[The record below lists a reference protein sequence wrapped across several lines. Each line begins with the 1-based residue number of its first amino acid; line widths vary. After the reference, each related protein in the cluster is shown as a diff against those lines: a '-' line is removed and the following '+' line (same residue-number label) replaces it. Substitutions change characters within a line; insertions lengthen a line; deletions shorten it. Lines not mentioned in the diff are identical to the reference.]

1 MKLSRRNFMKG
12 TASLGAFASV
22 GLSGYALA
30 TPSNDFRA
38 LICVYMDGGNDAI
51 NTFLPLSDFHYDQ
64 YASVRGKLSVAKN
77 TVIPIGLNARDN
89 RGNEVPLGMHPKL
102 ARLTEV
108 FENGDATVVLNSGVL
123 EQPMSK
129 QMIESGE
136 VPLPDQLF
144 SHNSQ
149 TKTLMRGG
157 MDTFSN
163 LGWAGR
169 MLDIMGRTS
178 EITPL
183 YSVHGD
189 SLWLRSLEHRQTVL
203 KKDRAVQLSA
213 IGNPLYKEVYDQLL
227 ATSPDNPFS
236 GHFNLMVDESMTMSD
251 VLAEQ
256 LHNVDNAPLFT
267 STTLGKQMQTVYKLI
282 ASQSQLNQQRQVF
295 FVKHTG
301 YDVHDSQLSK
311 HPALLEDL
319 ATNLFAMYRAIDALG
334 MRDNVTTF
342 TMSDFGRRMTNNGN
356 GTDHGWGGH
365 QFVMGGAVNGS
376 QPIGTWPELILGG
389 EDDYSRGRLIPRIG
403 SDQVGATLAQWMGI
417 TDGTAMDYVFP
428 NIRNFPSSNLGF
440 MS

>member
-12 TASLGAFASV
+12 TASLGAFAAV
-22 GLSGYALA
+22 GLPGYALA
-30 TPSNDFRA
+30 SPSNDFRA
-38 LICVYMDGGNDAI
+38 LICVYLDGGNDAI

-64 YASVRGKLSVAKN
+64 YAHVRGKLSVAKN
-77 TVIPIGLNARDN
+77 SIIPIGLNAEDRQ
-89 RGNEVPLGMHPKL
+89 GNDVPLGMHPKL
-102 ARLTEV
+102 ARLTEL
-108 FENGDATVVLNSGVL
+108 FDNGDATVVLNSGVL
-123 EQPMSK
+123 EQPMTK
-129 QMIESGE
+129 GMIDAGE

-149 TKTLMRGG
+149 TNALMRGG
-157 MDTFSN
+157 MNSFAN

-169 MLDIMGRTS
+169 MLDVMS
-178 EITPL
+178 SHSDITPL

-213 IGNPLYKEVYDQLL
+213 LGNPRYKEVYDQLL
-227 ATSPDNPFS
+227 ATSASNPFS
-236 GHFNLMVDESMTMSD
+236 GHFNLMVDESMTMSG

-256 LHNVDNAPLFT
+256 LNNVENAPLFT

-282 ASQSQLNQQRQVF
+282 ASQSHLSQQRQVF

-311 HPALLEDL
+311 HPALLGDL
-319 ATNLFAMYRAIDALG
+319 ATNLLAMYRAIDALG
-334 MRDNVTTF
+334 MRDNVTAF

-365 QFVMGGAVNGS
+365 QLIMGGAVNGS
-376 QPIGTWPELILGG
+376 KPIGTWPELVLGG
-389 EDDYSRGRLIPRIG
+389 EDDYSKGRLIPKIG
-403 SDQVGATLAQWMGI
+403 TDQVGSTLAQWMGI
-417 TDGTAMDYVFP
+417 TDGAALDYVFP
-428 NIRNFPSSNLGF
+428 NIRNFSSPNLGF

>member
-77 TVIPIGLNARDN
+77 TVIQIGLNARDN

-102 ARLTEV
+102 ERLTEV

-227 ATSPDNPFS
+227 ATSPYNPFS
-236 GHFNLMVDESMTMSD
+236 GHFNLMVDESMTMSG

-267 STTLGKQMQTVYKLI
+267 STTLGKQMRTVYKLI

-389 EDDYSRGRLIPRIG
+389 EDDYSKGRLIPRIG
-403 SDQVGATLAQWMGI
+403 TDQVGATLAQWMGI

>member
-51 NTFLPLSDFHYDQ
+51 NTFLPLSDFHYAQ

-108 FENGDATVVLNSGVL
+108 FENSDATVVLNSGVL

-236 GHFNLMVDESMTMSD
+236 GHFNLMVDESMTMSG

-376 QPIGTWPELILGG
+376 QPIGTWPELILDG
-389 EDDYSRGRLIPRIG
+389 EDDYSKGRLIPRI
-403 SDQVGATLAQWMGI
+403 STDQVGATLAQWMGI

>member
-12 TASLGAFASV
+12 TASLGAFAAV
-22 GLSGYALA
+22 GLPGYALA
-30 TPSNDFRA
+30 SPSNDFRA
-38 LICVYMDGGNDAI
+38 LICVYLDGGNDAI

-64 YASVRGKLSVAKN
+64 YANVRGKLSVAKN
-77 TVIPIGLNARDN
+77 SIIPIGLNAEDRQ
-89 RGNEVPLGMHPKL
+89 GNDVPLGMHPKL
-102 ARLTEV
+102 ARLTEL
-108 FENGDATVVLNSGVL
+108 FDNGDATVVLNSGVL
-123 EQPMSK
+123 EQPMTK
-129 QMIESGE
+129 GMIDAGE

-149 TKTLMRGG
+149 TNALMRGG
-157 MDTFSN
+157 MNSFAN

-169 MLDIMGRTS
+169 MLDVMS
-178 EITPL
+178 SHSDITPL

-213 IGNPLYKEVYDQLL
+213 LGNPRYKEVYDQLL
-227 ATSPDNPFS
+227 ATSASNPFS
-236 GHFNLMVDESMTMSD
+236 GHFNLMVDESMTMSG

-256 LHNVDNAPLFT
+256 LNNVENAPLFT

-282 ASQSQLNQQRQVF
+282 ASQSHLSQQRQVF

-311 HPALLEDL
+311 HPALLGDL
-319 ATNLFAMYRAIDALG
+319 ATNLLAMYRAIDALG

-365 QFVMGGAVNGS
+365 QLVMGGAVNGS
-376 QPIGTWPELILGG
+376 KPIGTWPELVLGG
-389 EDDYSRGRLIPRIG
+389 EDDYSKGRLIPKIG
-403 SDQVGATLAQWMGI
+403 TDQVGSTLAQWMGI
-417 TDGTAMDYVFP
+417 TDGAALDYVFP
-428 NIRNFPSSNLGF
+428 NIRNFSSPNLGF

>member
-12 TASLGAFASV
+12 TASLGAFAAV
-22 GLSGYALA
+22 GLPGYALA
-30 TPSNDFRA
+30 SPSNDFRA
-38 LICVYMDGGNDAI
+38 LICVYLDGGNDAI

-64 YASVRGKLSVAKN
+64 YANVRGKLSVAKN
-77 TVIPIGLNARDN
+77 SIIPIGLNAEDRQ
-89 RGNEVPLGMHPKL
+89 GNDVPLGMHPKL
-102 ARLTEV
+102 ARLTEL
-108 FENGDATVVLNSGVL
+108 FDNGDATVVLNSGVL
-123 EQPMSK
+123 EQPMTK
-129 QMIESGE
+129 GMIDAGE

-149 TKTLMRGG
+149 TNALMRGG
-157 MDTFSN
+157 MNSFAN

-169 MLDIMGRTS
+169 MLDVMS
-178 EITPL
+178 SHSDITPL

-213 IGNPLYKEVYDQLL
+213 LGNPRYKEVYDQLL
-227 ATSPDNPFS
+227 ATSASNPFS
-236 GHFNLMVDESMTMSD
+236 GHFNLMVDESMTMSG

-256 LHNVDNAPLFT
+256 LNNVENAPLFT

-282 ASQSQLNQQRQVF
+282 ASQSHLSQQRQVF

-311 HPALLEDL
+311 HPALLGDL
-319 ATNLFAMYRAIDALG
+319 ATNLLAMYRAIDALG

-365 QFVMGGAVNGS
+365 QLIMGGAVNGS
-376 QPIGTWPELILGG
+376 KPIGTWPELVLGG
-389 EDDYSRGRLIPRIG
+389 EDDYSKGRLIPKIG
-403 SDQVGATLAQWMGI
+403 TDQVGSTLAQWMGI
-417 TDGTAMDYVFP
+417 TDGAALDYVFP
-428 NIRNFPSSNLGF
+428 NIRNFSSPNLGF

>member
-236 GHFNLMVDESMTMSD
+236 GHFNLMVDESMTMSG

-389 EDDYSRGRLIPRIG
+389 EDDYSKGRLIPRIG
-403 SDQVGATLAQWMGI
+403 TDQVGATLAQWMGI

-428 NIRNFPSSNLGF
+428 NIRNFPYSNLDF

>member
-22 GLSGYALA
+22 GLPGYALA
-30 TPSNDFRA
+30 SPSNDFRA
-38 LICVYMDGGNDAI
+38 LICVYLDGGNDAI

-64 YASVRGKLSVAKN
+64 YANVRGKLSVAKN
-77 TVIPIGLNARDN
+77 SIIPIGLNAEDRQ
-89 RGNEVPLGMHPKL
+89 GNDVPLGMHPKL
-102 ARLTEV
+102 ARLTEL
-108 FENGDATVVLNSGVL
+108 FDNGDATVVLNCGVL
-123 EQPMSK
+123 EHPMTK
-129 QMIESGE
+129 GMIDAGE

-149 TKTLMRGG
+149 TNALMRGG
-157 MDTFSN
+157 MSSFAN

-169 MLDIMGRTS
+169 MLDVMS
-178 EITPL
+178 SHSNITPL

-213 IGNPLYKEVYDQLL
+213 LGNPRYKEVYDQLL
-227 ATSPDNPFS
+227 ATSASNPFS
-236 GHFNLMVDESMTMSD
+236 GHFNLMVDESMTMSG

-256 LHNVDNAPLFT
+256 LHNVENAPLFT

-282 ASQSQLNQQRQVF
+282 ASQSHLSQQRQVF

-311 HPALLEDL
+311 HPALLGDL
-319 ATNLFAMYRAIDALG
+319 ATNLLAMYRAIGALG
-334 MRDNVTTF
+334 IRDNVTTF

-365 QFVMGGAVNGS
+365 QLIMGGAVNGS
-376 QPIGTWPELILGG
+376 KPIGTWPELVLGG
-389 EDDYSRGRLIPRIG
+389 EDDYSKGRLIPKIG
-403 SDQVGATLAQWMGI
+403 TDQVGSTLAQWMGI
-417 TDGTAMDYVFP
+417 TDGAALDYVFP
-428 NIRNFPSSNLGF
+428 NIRNFRSPNLGF

>member
-12 TASLGAFASV
+12 TASLGAFAAV
-22 GLSGYALA
+22 GLPGYALA
-30 TPSNDFRA
+30 SPSNDFRA
-38 LICVYMDGGNDAI
+38 LICVYLDGGNDAI

-64 YASVRGKLSVAKN
+64 YANVRGKLSVAKN
-77 TVIPIGLNARDN
+77 SIIPIGLNAEDRQ
-89 RGNEVPLGMHPKL
+89 GNDVPLGMHPKL
-102 ARLTEV
+102 ARLTEL
-108 FENGDATVVLNSGVL
+108 FDNGDATVVLNSGVL
-123 EQPMSK
+123 EQPMTK
-129 QMIESGE
+129 GMIDAGE

-149 TKTLMRGG
+149 TNALMRGG
-157 MDTFSN
+157 MNSFAN

-169 MLDIMGRTS
+169 MLDVMS
-178 EITPL
+178 SHSDITPL

-213 IGNPLYKEVYDQLL
+213 LGNPRYKEVYDQLL
-227 ATSPDNPFS
+227 ATSASHPFS
-236 GHFNLMVDESMTMSD
+236 GHFNLMVDESMTMSG

-256 LHNVDNAPLFT
+256 LNNVENAPLFT

-282 ASQSQLNQQRQVF
+282 ASQSHLSQQRQVF

-311 HPALLEDL
+311 HPALLGDL
-319 ATNLFAMYRAIDALG
+319 ATNLLAMYRAIDALG
-334 MRDNVTTF
+334 MHDNVTTF

-365 QFVMGGAVNGS
+365 QLVMGGAVNGS
-376 QPIGTWPELILGG
+376 KPIGTWPELVLGG
-389 EDDYSRGRLIPRIG
+389 EDDYSKGRLIPKIG
-403 SDQVGATLAQWMGI
+403 TDQVGSTLAQWMGI
-417 TDGTAMDYVFP
+417 TDGAALDYVFP
-428 NIRNFPSSNLGF
+428 NIRNFSSPNLGF

>member
-213 IGNPLYKEVYDQLL
+213 IGNPLYKEVHDQLL

-236 GHFNLMVDESMTMSD
+236 GHFNLMVDESMTMSG

-319 ATNLFAMYRAIDALG
+319 ATNLFAMYRAIDALE

-389 EDDYSRGRLIPRIG
+389 EDDYSKGRLIPRIG
-403 SDQVGATLAQWMGI
+403 TDQVGATLAQWMGI

>member
-22 GLSGYALA
+22 GLPGYALA
-30 TPSNDFRA
+30 SPGNDFRA
-38 LICVYMDGGNDAI
+38 LICVYLDGGNDAI

-64 YASVRGKLSVAKN
+64 YANVRGKLSVAKN
-77 TVIPIGLNARDN
+77 SIIPIGLNAEDRQ
-89 RGNEVPLGMHPKL
+89 GNDVPLGMHPKL
-102 ARLTEV
+102 ARLTEI
-108 FENGDATVVLNSGVL
+108 FDNGDATVVLNSGVL
-123 EQPMSK
+123 EQPMTK
-129 QMIESGE
+129 GMIDAGE

-149 TKTLMRGG
+149 TNALMRGG
-157 MDTFSN
+157 MNSFAN

-169 MLDIMGRTS
+169 MLDVMS
-178 EITPL
+178 SHSDITPL

-189 SLWLRSLEHRQTVL
+189 ALWLRSLEHRQTVL

-213 IGNPLYKEVYDQLL
+213 LGNPRYKEVYDQLL
-227 ATSPDNPFS
+227 ATSASNPFS
-236 GHFNLMVDESMTMSD
+236 GHFNLMVDESMTMSG

-256 LHNVDNAPLFT
+256 LQNVENAPLFT

-282 ASQSQLNQQRQVF
+282 ASQSHLSQQRQVF

-311 HPALLEDL
+311 HPALLGDL
-319 ATNLFAMYRAIDALG
+319 ATNLLAMYRAIDALG

-365 QFVMGGAVNGS
+365 QLVMGGAVNGS
-376 QPIGTWPELILGG
+376 KPIGTWPELVLGG
-389 EDDYSRGRLIPRIG
+389 EDDYSKGRLIPKI
-403 SDQVGATLAQWMGI
+403 
-417 TDGTAMDYVFP
+417 
-428 NIRNFPSSNLGF
+428 
-440 MS
+440 

>member
-89 RGNEVPLGMHPKL
+89 RGNEVPLGVHPKL

-236 GHFNLMVDESMTMSD
+236 GHFNLMVDESMTMSG

-365 QFVMGGAVNGS
+365 QFVMGGAVNGF
-376 QPIGTWPELILGG
+376 QPIGTWAELILDG
-389 EDDYSRGRLIPRIG
+389 EDDYSKGRLIPRIG
-403 SDQVGATLAQWMGI
+403 TDQVGATLAQWMGI

>member
-51 NTFLPLSDFHYDQ
+51 NTFLPLSNFHYAQ

-236 GHFNLMVDESMTMSD
+236 GHFNLMVDESMTMSG

-334 MRDNVTTF
+334 IRDNVTTF

-389 EDDYSRGRLIPRIG
+389 EDDYSKGRLIPRIG
-403 SDQVGATLAQWMGI
+403 TDQVGATLAQWMGI

>member
-12 TASLGAFASV
+12 TASLGAFAAV
-22 GLSGYALA
+22 GLPGYALA
-30 TPSNDFRA
+30 SPSNDFRA
-38 LICVYMDGGNDAI
+38 LICVYLDGGNDAI

-64 YASVRGKLSVAKN
+64 YAHVRGKLSVAKN
-77 TVIPIGLNARDN
+77 SIIPIGLNAEDRQ
-89 RGNEVPLGMHPKL
+89 GNDVPLGMHPKL
-102 ARLTEV
+102 ARLTEL
-108 FENGDATVVLNSGVL
+108 FDNGDATVVLNSGVL
-123 EQPMSK
+123 EQPMTK
-129 QMIESGE
+129 GMIDAGE

-149 TKTLMRGG
+149 TNALMRGG
-157 MDTFSN
+157 MNSFAN

-169 MLDIMGRTS
+169 MLDVMS
-178 EITPL
+178 SHSDITPL

-213 IGNPLYKEVYDQLL
+213 LGNPRYKEVYDQLL
-227 ATSPDNPFS
+227 ATSASNPFS
-236 GHFNLMVDESMTMSD
+236 GHFNLMVDESMTMSG

-256 LHNVDNAPLFT
+256 LNNVENAPLFT

-282 ASQSQLNQQRQVF
+282 ASQSHLSQQRQVF

-311 HPALLEDL
+311 HPALLGDL
-319 ATNLFAMYRAIDALG
+319 ATNLLAMYRAIDALG
-334 MRDNVTTF
+334 IRDNVTAF

-365 QFVMGGAVNGS
+365 QLIMGGAVNGS
-376 QPIGTWPELILGG
+376 KPIGTWPELVLGG
-389 EDDYSRGRLIPRIG
+389 EDDYSKGRLIPKIG
-403 SDQVGATLAQWMGI
+403 TDQVGSTLAQWMGI
-417 TDGTAMDYVFP
+417 TDGAALDYVFP
-428 NIRNFPSSNLGF
+428 NIRNFSSPNLGF

>member
-89 RGNEVPLGMHPKL
+89 RRNEVPLGMHPKL

-213 IGNPLYKEVYDQLL
+213 IGNPLYKEVYDHLL

-236 GHFNLMVDESMTMSD
+236 GHFNLMVDESMTMSG

-389 EDDYSRGRLIPRIG
+389 EDDYSKGRLIPRIG
-403 SDQVGATLAQWMGI
+403 TDQVGATLAQWMGI

>member
-89 RGNEVPLGMHPKL
+89 RGNDVPLGMHPKL
-102 ARLTEV
+102 ARLAEV

-169 MLDIMGRTS
+169 MLDIMGRTT

-213 IGNPLYKEVYDQLL
+213 IGNPLYKKVYDQLL

-236 GHFNLMVDESMTMSD
+236 GHFNLMVDESMTMSG

-334 MRDNVTTF
+334 IRDNVTTF

-376 QPIGTWPELILGG
+376 QPIGTWPELILGS
-389 EDDYSRGRLIPRIG
+389 EDDYSKGRLIPRIG
-403 SDQVGATLAQWMGI
+403 TDQVGATLAQWMGI

>member
-403 SDQVGATLAQWMGI
+403 TDQVGATLAQWMGI

>member
-22 GLSGYALA
+22 GLPGYALA
-30 TPSNDFRA
+30 SPSNDFRA
-38 LICVYMDGGNDAI
+38 LICVYLDGGNDAI

-64 YASVRGKLSVAKN
+64 YANVRGKLSVAKN
-77 TVIPIGLNARDN
+77 SIIPIGLNAEDRQ
-89 RGNEVPLGMHPKL
+89 GNDVPLGMHPKL
-102 ARLTEV
+102 ARLTEL
-108 FENGDATVVLNSGVL
+108 FDNGDATVVLNSGVL
-123 EQPMSK
+123 EQPMTK
-129 QMIESGE
+129 GMIDTGE

-149 TKTLMRGG
+149 TNALMRGG
-157 MDTFSN
+157 MNSFAN

-169 MLDIMGRTS
+169 MLDVMS
-178 EITPL
+178 SHSDITPL

-213 IGNPLYKEVYDQLL
+213 LGNPRYKEVYDQLL
-227 ATSPDNPFS
+227 ATSASNPFS
-236 GHFNLMVDESMTMSD
+236 GHFNLMVDESMTMSG

-256 LHNVDNAPLFT
+256 LHNVENAPLFT

-282 ASQSQLNQQRQVF
+282 ASQSHLSQQRQVF

-311 HPALLEDL
+311 HPALLGDL
-319 ATNLFAMYRAIDALG
+319 ATNLLAMYRAIDALG

-365 QFVMGGAVNGS
+365 QLIMGGAVNGS
-376 QPIGTWPELILGG
+376 KPIGTWPELVLGG
-389 EDDYSRGRLIPRIG
+389 VDDYSKGRLIPKIG
-403 SDQVGATLAQWMGI
+403 TDQVGSTLAQWMGI
-417 TDGTAMDYVFP
+417 TDGAALDYVFP
-428 NIRNFPSSNLGF
+428 NIRNFSSSNLGF

>member
-51 NTFLPLSDFHYDQ
+51 NTFLPLSNFHYAQ
-64 YASVRGKLSVAKN
+64 YARVRGKLSVAKN

-236 GHFNLMVDESMTMSD
+236 GHFNLMVDESMTMSG

-334 MRDNVTTF
+334 IRDNVTTF

-389 EDDYSRGRLIPRIG
+389 EDDYSKGRLIPRIG
-403 SDQVGATLAQWMGI
+403 TDQVGATLAQWMGI

>member
-22 GLSGYALA
+22 GLPGYALA
-30 TPSNDFRA
+30 SPSNDFRA
-38 LICVYMDGGNDAI
+38 LICVYLDGGNDAI

-64 YASVRGKLSVAKN
+64 YANVRGKLSVAKN
-77 TVIPIGLNARDN
+77 SIIPIGLNAEDRQ
-89 RGNEVPLGMHPKL
+89 GNDVPLGMHPKL
-102 ARLTEV
+102 ARLTEL
-108 FENGDATVVLNSGVL
+108 FDNRDATVVLNSGVL
-123 EQPMSK
+123 EQPMTK
-129 QMIESGE
+129 GMIDAGE

-149 TKTLMRGG
+149 TNALMRGG
-157 MDTFSN
+157 MNSFAN

-169 MLDIMGRTS
+169 MLDVMS
-178 EITPL
+178 SHSDITPL

-213 IGNPLYKEVYDQLL
+213 LGNPRYKEVYDQLL
-227 ATSPDNPFS
+227 TTSASNPFS
-236 GHFNLMVDESMTMSD
+236 GHFNLMVDESMTMSG

-256 LHNVDNAPLFT
+256 LNNVENAPLFT

-282 ASQSQLNQQRQVF
+282 ASQSHLSQQRQVF

-311 HPALLEDL
+311 HPALLGDL
-319 ATNLFAMYRAIDALG
+319 ATNLLAMYRAIDTLG
-334 MRDNVTTF
+334 IRDSVTTF

-365 QFVMGGAVNGS
+365 QLIMGGAVNGS
-376 QPIGTWPELILGG
+376 KPIGTWPELVLGG
-389 EDDYSRGRLIPRIG
+389 EDDYSKGRLIPKIG
-403 SDQVGATLAQWMGI
+403 TDQVGSTLAQWMGI
-417 TDGTAMDYVFP
+417 TDGAALDYVFP
-428 NIRNFPSSNLGF
+428 NIRNFSSPNLGF

>member
-89 RGNEVPLGMHPKL
+89 RGNDVPLGMHPKL
-102 ARLTEV
+102 ARLAEV

-213 IGNPLYKEVYDQLL
+213 IGNSLYKEVYDQLL

-236 GHFNLMVDESMTMSD
+236 GHFNLMVDESMTMSG

-376 QPIGTWPELILGG
+376 QPIGTCTELILGG
-389 EDDYSRGRLIPRIG
+389 EDDYSKGRLIPRVG
-403 SDQVGATLAQWMGI
+403 TDQVGATLAQWMGI

>member
-12 TASLGAFASV
+12 TASLGAFASI
-22 GLSGYALA
+22 GLPGYALA
-30 TPSNDFRA
+30 SPSNDFRA
-38 LICVYMDGGNDAI
+38 LICVYLDGGNDAI

-64 YASVRGKLSVAKN
+64 YANVRGKLSVAKN
-77 TVIPIGLNARDN
+77 SIIPIGLNAEDRQ
-89 RGNEVPLGMHPKL
+89 GNDVPLGMHPKL
-102 ARLTEV
+102 ARLTEL
-108 FENGDATVVLNSGVL
+108 FDNGDATVVLNSGVI
-123 EQPMSK
+123 EQPMTK
-129 QMIESGE
+129 GMIDAGE

-149 TKTLMRGG
+149 TNALMRGG
-157 MDTFSN
+157 MNSFAN

-169 MLDIMGRTS
+169 MLDVMS
-178 EITPL
+178 SHSDITPL

-213 IGNPLYKEVYDQLL
+213 LGNPRYKEVYDQLL
-227 ATSPDNPFS
+227 ATSASNPFS
-236 GHFNLMVDESMTMSD
+236 GHFNLMVDESMTMSG

-256 LHNVDNAPLFT
+256 LRNVENAPLFT

-282 ASQSQLNQQRQVF
+282 ASQSHLSQQRQVF

-311 HPALLEDL
+311 HPALLGDL
-319 ATNLFAMYRAIDALG
+319 ATNLLAMYRAIDALG

-365 QFVMGGAVNGS
+365 QLIMGGAVNGS
-376 QPIGTWPELILGG
+376 KPIGTWPELVLGG
-389 EDDYSRGRLIPRIG
+389 EDDYSKGRLIPKIG
-403 SDQVGATLAQWMGI
+403 TDQVGSTLAQWMGI
-417 TDGTAMDYVFP
+417 TDGSALDYVFP
-428 NIRNFPSSNLGF
+428 NIRNFSSPNLGF

>member
-89 RGNEVPLGMHPKL
+89 RGNDVPLGMHPKL
-102 ARLTEV
+102 ARLAEV

-236 GHFNLMVDESMTMSD
+236 GHFNLMVDESMTMSG

-295 FVKHTG
+295 
-301 YDVHDSQLSK
+301 
-311 HPALLEDL
+311 
-319 ATNLFAMYRAIDALG
+319 
-334 MRDNVTTF
+334 
-342 TMSDFGRRMTNNGN
+342 
-356 GTDHGWGGH
+356 
-365 QFVMGGAVNGS
+365 
-376 QPIGTWPELILGG
+376 
-389 EDDYSRGRLIPRIG
+389 
-403 SDQVGATLAQWMGI
+403 
-417 TDGTAMDYVFP
+417 
-428 NIRNFPSSNLGF
+428 
-440 MS
+440 

>member
-51 NTFLPLSDFHYDQ
+51 NTFLPLSDFHYAQ

-108 FENGDATVVLNSGVL
+108 FENSDATVVLNSGVL

-236 GHFNLMVDESMTMSD
+236 GHFNLMVDESMTMSG

-389 EDDYSRGRLIPRIG
+389 EDDYSKGRLIPRIG
-403 SDQVGATLAQWMGI
+403 TDQVGATLAQWMGI

>member
-102 ARLTEV
+102 ERLTEV

-123 EQPMSK
+123 EQPISK

-203 KKDRAVQLSA
+203 KKERAVQLSA

-236 GHFNLMVDESMTMSD
+236 GHFNLMVDESMTMSG

-389 EDDYSRGRLIPRIG
+389 EDDYSKGRLIPRIG
-403 SDQVGATLAQWMGI
+403 TDQVGATLAQWMGI